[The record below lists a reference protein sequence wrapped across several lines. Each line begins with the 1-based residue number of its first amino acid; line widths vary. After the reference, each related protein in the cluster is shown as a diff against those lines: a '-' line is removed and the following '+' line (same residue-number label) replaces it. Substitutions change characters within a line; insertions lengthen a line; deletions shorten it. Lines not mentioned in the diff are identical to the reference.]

1 MHVLKVGLN
10 FAAPNEDKKMQ
21 KDCITIS
28 GRSKGAGICSEVKAS
43 IPTSSFANFMSNR
56 TIWKQKFAEVLI
68 DPIFHLEY
76 HSQAYRAIDIF
87 MEEKTTLRTWKL
99 IMNIHFLVNETV
111 AFSPPSLEQAGV
123 PIQLC

>member
-1 MHVLKVGLN
+1 
-10 FAAPNEDKKMQ
+10 
-21 KDCITIS
+21 
-28 GRSKGAGICSEVKAS
+28 
-43 IPTSSFANFMSNR
+43 MSNR

-68 DPIFHLEY
+68 DPIFHFRVS
-76 HSQAYRAIDIF
+76 SQAYKAIDIF

-99 IMNIHFLVNETV
+99 IMNIHFLVNEIG